1 MAVSLIDAPGGQRRV
16 ETGVG
21 IVTKI
26 EGSGGRNVQ
35 VHIKADHLRL
45 PVTGWADT
53 HDAGLIAAAE
63 GALASRQ
70 QVEYRVET
78 KRKAKIDPGVPLDD
92 VDKFDRVRD
101 LVAIAPVGSSPL
113 PVPTASPRVAK
124 PETPAAPPAPPAS
137 SEAAF
142 LASASGDPGPTEPAP
157 PTPQLNEAF
166 ERIPVHEP
174 SGDPGPV
181 EPGAA
186 APAGQLVEGKPW
198 QRYNSDGSTNLGS
211 YALQAAIGMAELAHR
226 LQVEHRQRSGIPGLP
241 TEDQLRGLARCLLT
255 AADAAQAAHRSDG
268 KPDRMDNSHARARG
282 AVRMAVEVLPV
293 PWGASNDDR
302 RRWTEEL
309 GNYAAVLL
317 RVAVELDQ
325 VTR

>member
-21 IVTKI
+21 IVTKV
-26 EGSGGRNVQ
+26 ERADGARNAQ
-35 VHIKADHLRL
+35 VWIDASHLRK

-53 HDAGLIAAAE
+53 HDAGLFAAVE
-63 GALASRQ
+63 GALAARQ
-70 QVEYRVET
+70 QVEYRVEV
-78 KRKAKIDPGVPLDD
+78 KRKASIDAEVPLDD
-92 VDKFDRVRD
+92 VPIFDRVRD
-101 LVAIAPVGSSPL
+101 LVALRPAGSSPL
-113 PVPTASPRVAK
+113 PVSPPSGSAAK
-124 PETPAAPPAPPAS
+124 PETPAPAPAPPPPAS

-142 LASASGDPGPTEPAP
+142 LASASGDPGPTEPDAP
-157 PTPQLNEAF
+157 RQNGAPARQPDAG
-166 ERIPVHEP
+166 
-174 SGDPGPV
+174 GDPGPV

-226 LQVEHRQRSGIPGLP
+226 LQVDHRQRSGIPGLP
-241 TEDQLRGLARCLLT
+241 TEDQIRGLARWLLW
-255 AADAAQAAHRSDG
+255 AADQAQARLRSDG
-268 KPDRMDNSHARARG
+268 KPDRMDSSHARARG

-293 PWGASNDDR
+293 PWGATTNEER
-302 RRWTEEL
+302 RRWADAL
-309 GNYAAVLL
+309 ADYAAALL

-325 VTR
+325 